1 MVSFFSARYKLETI
15 KPVYDLAI
23 SQICPDQRVHNPLW
37 LNCTFGLLSRHCTTK
52 ILHCWVV
59 MEIFSGKIE
68 ILYYNLSVCTFLLQK
83 VSTTS
88 EQLLVCI
95 VHIVF
100 CTMYTLYYRDCTN
113 TCEHLWHCMETVY
126 NVHVYMCQCEDT
138 MYVLVPCSGATG
150 PSVTL
155 SRAGHPLCG
164 LGGGGPRAMGRSWAK
179 LWKCNC
185 IQLYNNR

>member
-37 LNCTFGLLSRHCTTK
+37 LNCTFGLLSRHCTFCTVELWWK
-52 ILHCWVV
+52 CSVRRLKYCIT
-59 MEIFSGKIE
+59 I
-68 ILYYNLSVCTFLLQK
+68 LSVCTFLLQK

-88 EQLLVCI
+88 EQLLVSI

-100 CTMYTLYYRDCTN
+100 CTMYTLYYRDC

-138 MYVLVPCSGATG
+138 MQVLVPCSGATG

-164 LGGGGPRAMGRSWAK
+164 LGGGGPRARGRSQTLK
-179 LWKCNC
+179 V
-185 IQLYNNR
+185 